1 MTTQESREDS
11 EDRFLCR
18 LANSM
23 RLPLT
28 VLSYPWPE
36 IHSGFTVAQKMS
48 WAAGRRTREP
58 EDRAYSLLGILDV
71 NVPVIYPNQDAFREL
86 QQNVISRH
94 PKDQSIFAWALG
106 SWQPSTITGGLW
118 AESPDEFAGCNRVS
132 FKDANLVVDGSLMQL
147 TPRHSLFLS
156 APIVMSESDSH
167 HHPYMLINCAIKAL
181 NGKLVSIG
189 IPLCQSSDKEYSR
202 PGGIAPRPLPS
213 SLPPHP
219 QYTHN
224 IEIAPSA
231 GLHGRRRFS
240 LAFDPGLGDIQHWFP
255 AIGSIA
261 YYRLVHDKENGQIW
275 HFESYPGLE
284 APTQEILH
292 IQVGKSSLTMDF
304 LAIKLELS
312 WGLRTCHWDITAWR
326 AALTRGNFQ
335 NYQELFFYYGSALR
349 VGRRDDGV
357 LYVAKD

>member
-1 MTTQESREDS
+1 MTTQESREDP
-11 EDRFLCR
+11 EDRVLCR

-28 VLSYPWPE
+28 VLSYLWPE
-36 IHSGFTVAQKMS
+36 IHSRHTVAQKMS

-58 EDRAYSLLGILDV
+58 EDKAYSLLGILDAS
-71 NVPVIYPNQDAFREL
+71 VPVSYPDQNAFRKL
-86 QQNVISRH
+86 QQNVVSRH
-94 PKDQSIFAWALG
+94 PKDQSVFAWALG
-106 SWQPSTITGGLW
+106 SWQPSTIKGGLW
-118 AESPDEFAGCNRVS
+118 AESPDEFAGCKRVLL
-132 FKDANLVVDGSLMQL
+132 KDENPAVDGSLMQL

-167 HHPYMLINCAIKAL
+167 RHPYMLINCAIEAL

-189 IPLCQSSDKEYSR
+189 IPLCQSGDKEYSR

-213 SLPPHP
+213 SPHP

-224 IEIAPSA
+224 IEIIPSA
-231 GLHGRRRFS
+231 GLHGKRRFS
-240 LAFDPGLGDIQHWFP
+240 LAFDPELGDIQHWFT
-255 AIGSIA
+255 AIGRIA
-261 YYRLVHDKENGQIW
+261 NYRLVHDEENGQIW
-275 HFESYPGLE
+275 HFESYPGSE

-292 IQVGKSSLTMDF
+292 IQIGKSSLTMDF

-312 WGLRTCHWDITAWR
+312 WGLRTCQWDITAWQ

-335 NYQELFFYYGSALR
+335 NYRKLFFYYGSVLR
-349 VGRRDDGV
+349 VRRRDDGV
-357 LYVAKD
+357 LYIAKD